1 MKNLPPFTLDLN
13 IDGILFIRAG
23 PDREDMVFSIAKESN
38 QLQPNTSLLGVSD
51 FTVRSAI
58 KTN

>member
-1 MKNLPPFTLDLN
+1 MKNVPPFTSDLN

-38 QLQPNTSLLGVSD
+38 QLQANTSLLGVSD
-51 FTVRSAI
+51 FTVGRDMEI
-58 KTN
+58 N

>member
-1 MKNLPPFTLDLN
+1 MKNVPPSTWDLN
-13 IDGILFIRAG
+13 IDGIIFIRAKQ
-23 PDREDMVFSIAKESN
+23 DREEMVFSITKESN

-51 FTVRSAI
+51 FTVRRAI